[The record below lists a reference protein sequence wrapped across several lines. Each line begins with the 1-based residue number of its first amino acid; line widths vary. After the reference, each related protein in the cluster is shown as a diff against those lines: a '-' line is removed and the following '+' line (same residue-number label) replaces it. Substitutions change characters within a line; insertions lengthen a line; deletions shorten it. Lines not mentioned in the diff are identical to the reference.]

1 MTNAVGGEVFGKHIY
16 KSINEVDHEIQ
27 GAVVVVAAKFAVK
40 SVEDLMKKGAKWIT
54 VVTGGFA
61 ESKTEEGKA
70 AQVGFRLLAYGS
82 EGDCRPCEAVQLP
95 YHRTQLYGCL

>member
-1 MTNAVGGEVFGKHIY
+1 MFGKHIY
-16 KSINEVDHEIQ
+16 KSISEVDHEIQ

-70 AQVGFRLLAYGS
+70 AQVGARLPAYRL

-95 YHRTQLYGCL
+95 YHRT